1 MVLVFA
7 IDRPLHQRKNNVGK
21 LDAYKCVIC
30 RSGRTQVKEYLGQ
43 VFLAPFFFRQTNKLL
58 YVLVNGFCL
67 SKSPPYPVHKL
78 DLYARANMRRKSPA
92 VNIWQASWFLSFP
105 SPFSYSFSKTGQR
118 SLRRRQSEVKF

>member
-7 IDRPLHQRKNNVGK
+7 IDRPLHQRKKNVVK
-21 LDAYKCVIC
+21 LNAYKCVIC

-78 DLYARANMRRKSPA
+78 DLYARANMRRRLSPCRCLA
-92 VNIWQASWFLSFP
+92 GITVTPGGIRLPRSYPLSL
-105 SPFSYSFSKTGQR
+105 SPFSHWFSKTGQ
-118 SLRRRQSEVKF
+118 